1 MQLLLLPRLMRAIGE
16 ARSCAAGLVVLAAAL
31 ASSARV
37 RTLPLHALLFLAA
50 RAGLAV
56 AETAN
61 VALTARHSRP
71 AERGPNLAYL
81 QSFQAG
87 CRIITPW
94 IANYLFTLSLGGKYG
109 TPGALPF
116 LGTALLAL
124 LTAPVPLLLQRRP
137 MGHAG
142 SQRQRQRVGAP

>member
-1 MQLLLLPRLMRAIGE
+1 MQLLLLPRLMSAIGE

-71 AERGPNLAYL
+71 AERGRRL
-81 QSFQAG
+81 
-87 CRIITPW
+87 
-94 IANYLFTLSLGGKYG
+94 LSRPAPL
-109 TPGALPF
+109 PCNPRPPALPPSPPCPRRRC
-116 LGTALLAL
+116 LPRPRAPAPPPTRLAP
-124 LTAPVPLLLQRRP
+124 APAPHP
-137 MGHAG
+137 M
-142 SQRQRQRVGAP
+142 